1 MIGYKKNLFVKAV
14 KNGRIRWQKHALER
28 MLERDIFRN
37 DVKEVIIEGEIIEEY
52 PGDLPYPS
60 VLILGYPGKNPLHVV
75 AALDLHDHWCY
86 IITVYR
92 PDSLHFENDNKT
104 RKK

>member
-1 MIGYKKNLFVKAV
+1 MGAGCHCPRKRKLHSLNRKTQNGWICMIGYKKNLFVKAV

-60 VLILGYPGKNPLHVV
+60 VLILGYP
-75 AALDLHDHWCY
+75 A
-86 IITVYR
+86 
-92 PDSLHFENDNKT
+92 
-104 RKK
+104 